1 MNLAVVGIGLIGGS
15 VARALREAGQAE
27 RISAYDTDA
36 QQLEQALSLGV
47 IDRVGHSVADAVSD
61 ADLVLLAVPVGAVG
75 SVVAALIP
83 ALAPGTVVTDVG
95 STKGSVIESVIAV
108 CGEWP
113 QWFVPGHPIAGGERF
128 GVAASRADLFRGRRV
143 ILTPGSAVEESAI
156 ERVRSAWQSCGATVV
171 EMEPQHHDEVLAATS
186 HLPHVLAYALV
197 DCLAGMESERE
208 IFAYAAGGF
217 RDFTRI
223 ASSSPRMWHDIVR
236 ANRAALL
243 PVIDEFSR
251 VLTSLRDAIERDD
264 GEAVLAQFQHARSAR
279 EQYLETVERAFKNQ

>member
-15 VARALREAGQAE
+15 VARALREAGQVE

-47 IDRVGHSVADAVSD
+47 IDRAGHSVADAVSD

-75 SVVAALIP
+75 SVVAALMP
-83 ALAPGTVVTDVG
+83 ALASGAVVTDVG

-143 ILTPGSAVEESAI
+143 ILTPGPAVESAI

-236 ANRAALL
+236 ANRPA
-243 PVIDEFSR
+243 
-251 VLTSLRDAIERDD
+251 VLDMLDQFCAHLQGLRDAVAEDD
-264 GEAVLAQFQHARSAR
+264 GDKIIASFSRARDAR
-279 EQYLETVERAFKNQ
+279 ERFVQLVESSEAAQA

>member
-15 VARALREAGQAE
+15 VARALREAGQVE
-27 RISAYDTDA
+27 RVSAYDTDA
-36 QQLEQALSLGV
+36 RQLQQALRLGV
-47 IDRVGHSVADAVSD
+47 IDRAGRSVADAVRD

-75 SVVAALIP
+75 SVVAALKP
-83 ALAPGTVVTDVG
+83 ALARGAVVTDVG

-128 GVAASRADLFRGRRV
+128 GVAASQADLFRGRRV
-143 ILTPGSAVEESAI
+143 ILTPGPAAEAAVQ
-156 ERVRSAWQSCGATVV
+156 RVREAWQACGATVV
-171 EMEPQHHDEVLAATS
+171 DMEPRHHDEVLAATS

-197 DCLAGMESERE
+197 DCLAGMDSERE
-208 IFAYAAGGF
+208 IFAFAAGGF

-251 VLTSLRDAIERDD
+251 VLARLRDAIERDD
-264 GEAVLAQFQHARSAR
+264 GEAMLAQFQHARSVR
-279 EQYLETVERAFKNQ
+279 EQYLETVEKTSEIQ